1 MDPRPIARGDADV
14 GVLLLHGLT
23 GTPHEVHPLADAL
36 HEAGYAVRAPLLAGH
51 ADLAAL
57 EKSTWRDWYA
67 SASEA
72 YEQLRGDA
80 PREVAVLGF
89 SMGALLALRLAALRS
104 GEVRGVV
111 AISTPLRFP
120 WWQRRAILAMA
131 KLRGS
136 SLLRATVGILP
147 KDGGP
152 DIRVMRE
159 VDDSPNLEGFPY
171 PALAELLALQG
182 EVADL
187 LPHVRAPTLLLHGRY
202 DHTAP
207 VELSA
212 EVSQALGSARVE
224 RKILH
229 RSFHGVGLDLD
240 RDEACGAVVQF
251 VDSLDLT
258 ATPDRSA
265 PT

>member
-1 MDPRPIARGDADV
+1 MDSRPIARGDADV

-23 GTPHEVHPLADAL
+23 GTPHEVRPLADAL
-36 HEAGYAVRAPLLAGH
+36 ADAGYAVRAPLLAGH
-51 ADLAAL
+51 MDLEAL
-57 EKSTWRDWYA
+57 ERSTWRDWFA
-67 SASEA
+67 SAIDA
-72 YEQLRGDA
+72 FDTFRGA
-80 PREVAVLGF
+80 RPRKVVVLGF
-89 SMGALLALRLAALRS
+89 SMGSLLTLRLAALRAAD
-104 GEVRGVV
+104 VAGVV
-111 AISTPLRFP
+111 AISVPLRFP
-120 WWQRRAILAMA
+120 WWQRRAIVAMA
-131 KLRGS
+131 KMRS
-136 SLLRATVGILP
+136 SRLLRATVGILP

-159 VDDSPNLEGFPY
+159 VDGSPSLEGFPY
-171 PALAELLALQG
+171 PALAELLALQD

-240 RDEACGAVVQF
+240 RDEACAAVVRF
-251 VDSLDLT
+251 VDSLNLI
-258 ATPDRSA
+258 P
-265 PT
+265 PTDTSQSP